1 MAFSIDT
8 HNLPWIPNY
17 EAAVKE
23 FEKHTPIRGGD
34 QSVRRIANRKDNTKL
49 LIEEIRDGVRVYK
62 ARLWRTTLI
71 GYYPTHYE
79 ISIGGWPTASTFK
92 FLNTVSPSQ
101 VHTERDRGYVPQD
114 FSVEESPKGYYYYA
128 GVPVTSTQV
137 FKFAY
142 GTNKPL
148 EPERHPEYRKY
159 MINRKALN
167 AVYKDY
173 RPFMAYAKTMLGL
186 MDTSSDDTF
195 KTSDMFKA
203 LVRFN
208 TTTAVV
214 SGPQEDADLSTWF
227 DIVQA
232 LVYSNRHIE
241 WTPRRTWVCNESD
254 IMRDLRRRI
263 KSNNPQVLEVKEIIR
278 AI

>member
-34 QSVRRIANRKDNTKL
+34 KSVRRIANRKDDTKL

-62 ARLWRTTLI
+62 ARLWRTDLI
-71 GYYPTHYE
+71 VYYPTHYE
-79 ISIGGWPTASTFK
+79 ISMGGWATMSTFK
-92 FLNTVSPSQ
+92 FLNTVSPSRLNA
-101 VHTERDRGYVPQD
+101 ESDRLYVPQD
-114 FSVEESPKGYYYYA
+114 FVTDFNRHGYYYYA
-128 GVPVTSTQV
+128 DVPVTSNEV

-142 GTNKPL
+142 GTDRPL
-148 EPERHPEYRKY
+148 EPERHPVYTRYKL
-159 MINRKALN
+159 NRKALN

-173 RPFMAYAKTMLGL
+173 RPFMAYAKTLMGL
-186 MDTSSDDTF
+186 TETNTTDVGDTESMYMALTRFDRNI
-195 KTSDMFKA
+195 K
-203 LVRFN
+203 LVRG
-208 TTTAVV
+208 A
-214 SGPQEDADLSTWF
+214 QETADLAEWF
-227 DIVQA
+227 KVFEA
-232 LVYSNRHIE
+232 LVYANRKIQ
-241 WTPRRTWVCNESD
+241 WTPNRVWVCHESD

-263 KSNNPQVLEVKEIIR
+263 KRTNPQVLEVKEIIR

>member
-34 QSVRRIANRKDNTKL
+34 KSVRRIANRKDDTKL

-62 ARLWRTTLI
+62 ARLWRTDLI
-71 GYYPTHYE
+71 VYYPTHYE
-79 ISIGGWPTASTFK
+79 ISMGGWATMSTFK
-92 FLNTVSPSQ
+92 FLNTVSPSRL
-101 VHTERDRGYVPQD
+101 HAESDRLYVPQD
-114 FSVEESPKGYYYYA
+114 FVTDFNRHGYYYYA
-128 GVPVTSTQV
+128 DVPVTSNEV

-148 EPERHPEYRKY
+148 EPERHPVYKRY

-203 LVRFN
+203 LVKIN
-208 TTTAVV
+208 TTPAIV
-214 SGPQEDADLSTWF
+214 SGPQEDADLGLWF
-227 DIVQA
+227 NIVQA
-232 LVYSNRHIE
+232 LVYANRKIE
-241 WTPRRTWVCNESD
+241 WIPRRAWVCYESD

-263 KSNNPQVLEVKEIIR
+263 KRTNPQVLEVKEVIR
-278 AI
+278 AV

>member
-8 HNLPWIPNY
+8 HNLHYLPNY

-23 FEKHTPIRGGD
+23 FEKLTPIRGGD
-34 QSVRRIANRKDNTKL
+34 KSVRRIAKRNDDTKL

-79 ISIGGWPTASTFK
+79 ISIGGWPTMSTFK

-101 VHTERDRGYVPQD
+101 IHTESQRAYVPQD
-114 FSVEESPKGYYYYA
+114 FSVEESPKGYHYYA

-148 EPERHPEYRKY
+148 EPERHPVYKKY
-159 MINRKALN
+159 KINRKALN
-167 AVYKDY
+167 AVYKEY

-195 KTSDMFKA
+195 KTSDIYKA
-203 LVRFN
+203 LLRIAP
-208 TTTAVV
+208 TTAIV
-214 SGPQEDADLSTWF
+214 SGPQEDADLGLWF

-232 LVYSNRHIE
+232 LAHRNKKME
-241 WTPRRTWVCNESD
+241 WTPRLTWVCNESD
-254 IMRDLRRRI
+254 IMRDMRRRI
-263 KSNNPQVLEVKEIIR
+263 KRNNPQVLEVKEIIR

>member
-62 ARLWRTTLI
+62 ARLWRTDLI
-71 GYYPTHYE
+71 VYYPTHYE
-79 ISIGGWPTASTFK
+79 ISIGGWPTTSTFK

-101 VHTERDRGYVPQD
+101 IYTDSDREYVPQD
-114 FSVEESPKGYYYYA
+114 FDMDNRLGYHYYA
-128 GVPVTSTQV
+128 GVPIASEGR

-148 EPERHPEYRKY
+148 EPERHPVYKKY
-159 MINRKALN
+159 KLNRKALN

-186 MDTSSDDTF
+186 MTEEAIAELNVTREVY
-195 KTSDMFKA
+195 TQ
-203 LVRFN
+203 LIRFN
-208 TTTAVV
+208 T
-214 SGPQEDADLSTWF
+214 SINLLRGSQEDADLSTWF
-227 DIVQA
+227 SLFQA
-232 LVYSNRHIE
+232 IAYDNRRVK
-241 WTPRRTWVCNESD
+241 WSPRREWVCYESD
-254 IMRDLRRRI
+254 IMRDLRKRI

-278 AI
+278 AV